1 MLVGFAP
8 VAGHHIIG
16 WLVIGLIAGLLA
28 GVVVKGSG
36 FGLVGD
42 IIAGLVG
49 AVVGGLLYHA
59 LTGAHT
65 SPSFVVELI
74 IAFVGAVVVLLV
86 QRALLRGR
94 HV

>member
-8 VAGHHIIG
+8 IAGHHIIG
-16 WLVIGLIAGLLA
+16 WLAIGLIAGLVA

-36 FGLVGD
+36 FGPLGD

-59 LTGAHT
+59 LTEIGRAH
-65 SPSFVVELI
+65 V
-74 IAFVGAVVVLLV
+74 
-86 QRALLRGR
+86 
-94 HV
+94 